1 MYPDRVRRAHSGGA
15 PSATY
20 ASVGCQPNPM
30 VLRREGEIVEHPPL
44 RISRP
49 AATDKGSLP
58 VPKGKINESDRRMR
72 MQNAMQSQDPLW
84 ALRNMRLSEGVAS
97 FPGSA
102 RRFFRQAGRWM
113 VSTRQDRA
121 VRIPGPVQC
130 CGEYVDKSIV
140 SQVFCDLRS
149 RFWSSAGPFHR
160 YTLPPIGHSQAS
172 CSIISHFHVNVYSNS
187 RKGTISIRTPRQ
199 ASTEDAFPRLPSP
212 LFGLR
217 NDPSRWKNR

>member
-1 MYPDRVRRAHSGGA
+1 MCPDRVRRAHSGGA

-58 VPKGKINESDRRMR
+58 VPKGKIKESDRRMGTE
-72 MQNAMQSQDPLW
+72 NAMQSQDPLW
-84 ALRNMRLSEGVAS
+84 ASRNMRLSEGVAS

-113 VSTRQDRA
+113 GSTRQDRA

-149 RFWSSAGPFHR
+149 RFWSSAGPFQR
-160 YTLPPIGHSQAS
+160 YTRPPIGHPPSS
-172 CSIISHFHVNVYSNS
+172 CRIISHFNINVYSNT
-187 RKGTISIRTPRQ
+187 RNGTIGIRPPLQ
-199 ASTEDAFPRLPSP
+199 ASTEDVSSNLPSP
-212 LFGLR
+212 LFGLG